1 MKKPIRLIA
10 LILSIL
16 TLLPATCSYNGYC
29 ADIADLPYPN
39 FEMPWWPE
47 SLLDDPVYLVRNH
60 KWTLDALN

>member
-29 ADIADLPYPN
+29 DLPYPN
-39 FEMPWWPE
+39 FEIALVARE
-47 SLLDDPVYLVRNH
+47 S
-60 KWTLDALN
+60 A